1 MTDLRVAKR
10 RTMVRTF
17 VPNPAVILVL
27 VPLFLIISSSV
38 LPAIISTIQNKEISM
53 IAKAVAKLSDSD
65 QSRNAYTVSKDK
77 NQPVLSN
84 SIGSR
89 SPTPLEPSPTF
100 IATPSNIPSPQS
112 SSSTPSSSVLS
123 HTMKTNVSQNII
135 QEDEIVT
142 TTAITPGDQVH
153 VVWDDDSPGNEE
165 VLYKRD
171 GTDFDPTTVN
181 LSETGD
187 ISSNPAIAVQG
198 NNVHVVWREGADRDL
213 LYEEY

>member
-77 NQPVLSN
+77 NQPVH
-84 SIGSR
+84 IKFYR
-89 SPTPLEPSPTF
+89 F
-100 IATPSNIPSPQS
+100 
-112 SSSTPSSSVLS
+112 
-123 HTMKTNVSQNII
+123 
-135 QEDEIVT
+135 
-142 TTAITPGDQVH
+142 
-153 VVWDDDSPGNEE
+153 
-165 VLYKRD
+165 
-171 GTDFDPTTVN
+171 
-181 LSETGD
+181 
-187 ISSNPAIAVQG
+187 
-198 NNVHVVWREGADRDL
+198 
-213 LYEEY
+213 